1 LLNSFTEYVDHWARA
16 RSEENRFVS
25 SQWGQGADLKDRA
38 LDNLLSVAQ

>member
-1 LLNSFTEYVDHWARA
+1 
-16 RSEENRFVS
+16 VS